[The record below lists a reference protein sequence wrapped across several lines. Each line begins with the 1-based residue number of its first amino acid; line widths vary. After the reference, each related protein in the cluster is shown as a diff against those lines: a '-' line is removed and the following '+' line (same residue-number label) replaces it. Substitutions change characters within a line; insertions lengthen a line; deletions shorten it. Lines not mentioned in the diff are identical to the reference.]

1 MKKHITAM
9 MLAGLLGLSLA
20 AGGCGAGAGE
30 TTASQETSSA
40 ASDSFASN
48 AADEKLAVRKSAD
61 SAPAEGAADDADMD
75 SGSTDSSGM
84 STGTVK
90 SQNQKIIYTYN
101 YTTETKEFDSFYE
114 KVTAKTETL
123 GGYVENSETNG
134 SVSDGVNRYAHMTL
148 RIPADKMEQLTSML
162 DEESNV
168 TYRSR
173 SSENVTLQYADMEI
187 HVKAL
192 RTEQETLLRLLE
204 KAEKLKDII
213 ALQSQ
218 LTQVRYEIESY
229 ESQLRMYDNLIDYST
244 IYLDVYEVERTTSV
258 TPVRASF
265 FQEVS
270 DRFSDNLYAVG
281 QWLRSAAVW
290 IISSLPMLVPLGIAA
305 AVLLR
310 ILWKR
315 FRGRGLRK
323 AALAAEPQEQ
333 DKDNVKDEDKD
344 ADETESF

>member
-1 MKKHITAM
+1 
-9 MLAGLLGLSLA
+9 
-20 AGGCGAGAGE
+20 
-30 TTASQETSSA
+30 
-40 ASDSFASN
+40 
-48 AADEKLAVRKSAD
+48 
-61 SAPAEGAADDADMD
+61 MD

-192 RTEQETLLRLLE
+192 RTEQETLLRLRE

-244 IYLDVYEVERTTSV
+244 VYLDVYEVERTTSA
-258 TPVRASF
+258 PA
-265 FQEVS
+265 
-270 DRFSDNLYAVG
+270 
-281 QWLRSAAVW
+281 
-290 IISSLPMLVPLGIAA
+290 LP
-305 AVLLR
+305 
-310 ILWKR
+310 
-315 FRGRGLRK
+315 
-323 AALAAEPQEQ
+323 AL
-333 DKDNVKDEDKD
+333 NSWCV
-344 ADETESF
+344 

>member
-20 AGGCGAGAGE
+20 AGGCGASAGE
-30 TTASQETSSA
+30 TAVSQETSSA

-192 RTEQETLLRLLE
+192 RT
-204 KAEKLKDII
+204 
-213 ALQSQ
+213 
-218 LTQVRYEIESY
+218 
-229 ESQLRMYDNLIDYST
+229 
-244 IYLDVYEVERTTSV
+244 
-258 TPVRASF
+258 
-265 FQEVS
+265 
-270 DRFSDNLYAVG
+270 DRKPCSG
-281 QWLRSAAVW
+281 C
-290 IISSLPMLVPLGIAA
+290 
-305 AVLLR
+305 
-310 ILWKR
+310 WKR
-315 FRGRGLRK
+315 RK
-323 AALAAEPQEQ
+323 
-333 DKDNVKDEDKD
+333 
-344 ADETESF
+344 S